1 MNRTKTK
8 WGVPALA
15 AKKTLLILS
24 LVLAVAALLS
34 PGSAKAQTAAG
45 TSIGNQAAATYTDSS
60 SVSRFATSNLVTTI
74 VQQVASLTLTA
85 NGAKTA
91 SPGSPVFYPHTLTNS
106 GNGSDS
112 FTLTLAPAQS
122 GAYTLTGTHI
132 YLDAN
137 GDGIPDNFTD
147 LTGTTVAVTPG
158 AANAFKFVTTGTVPP
173 GATAGQ
179 TNNFSVTATS
189 VFDNTKSASDT
200 DVTTVTS
207 NAVINVNKTMS
218 SNTGAAGSG
227 PYTVTLPYTNT
238 GNNTATTINIGDAL
252 PAGMTYVAGSG
263 RWSVTG
269 ATALTDATGDLQP
282 AAGSPHI
289 NYSVTGNTIT
299 AIVDQVATGVSGQL
313 TFQVNIAAGTPP
325 GILANTAT
333 DSYNDGSGTTVNGTS
348 NTYNFSVRQSA
359 AVTISDTGVA
369 ANDNDATI
377 NGIDTINSAAQGS
390 TVTFTDVVTNTGNGT
405 DSFDITIP
413 SNTFPAGTVFSFYKS
428 DGVTPL
434 IDTTGNSIP
443 DTGPLATGV
452 SYTVIVKATLPAGA
466 TGGPFNATVTA
477 TSTVVGALNAG
488 ANASMTDRLVA
499 ITSNSV
505 DLTNNAAIGGVGV
518 LGTGAG
524 PEASAVVNNTTTPG
538 TTTTFT
544 LYVNYTSG
552 SGTADSYNILASS
565 TTTFGSSNTLPA
577 GWTATFRLSNGA
589 DCSAANLGSVISNT
603 GTVNGGTNIL
613 VCAVVS
619 VPSGYAGGAQAVHI
633 QSKSPTSGALDIIH
647 DQVTVNTI
655 HNVTLTPNGSN
666 QIFPGGSVGYVHQM
680 TNNGNVTEPITFS
693 NPITSDTQAGWSSVF
708 YQDTN
713 TNGTL
718 DAPDQAISTATT
730 FTLTPGQSVT
740 LFVKVTSPAGAAVG
754 TINVTTPRAGY
765 NATFATAQDQST
777 VIAGELRLLKEQSLD
792 ATCSGT
798 AGAFVQSN
806 ITAGAVPGACVIYRI
821 TATNAGVSNITSVV
835 ASDATPAFTV
845 YFNNPVASTT
855 VGTISAP
862 ANGTAGT
869 ITATVGTLTPSQSA
883 VIIFAVKIQ

>member
-1 MNRTKTK
+1 MNRTKSK

-15 AKKTLLILS
+15 AKKTLLTLS
-24 LVLAVAALLS
+24 LLLAVAALLS
-34 PGSAKAQTAAG
+34 PGSANAQTAAG

-74 VQQVASLTLTA
+74 VQQVSSLTLTA

-91 SPGSPVFYPHTLTNS
+91 TPGSPVFYPHTLTNT

-122 GAYTLTGTHI
+122 GAFTLTGTHI

-147 LTGTTVAVTPG
+147 LTGTSVAVTPG
-158 AANAFKFVTTGTVPP
+158 AANAFKFVITGTVPP

-200 DVTTVTS
+200 DVTTATS
-207 NAVINVNKTMS
+207 NGVINLNKTMS
-218 SNTGAAGSG
+218 SNSGAAGSG
-227 PYTVTLPYTNT
+227 PYTVTLTYTNT
-238 GNNTATTINIGDAL
+238 GNNTATIVTMVDAL
-252 PAGMTYVAGSG
+252 PAGMTYVAASG

-269 ATALTDATGDLQP
+269 ATVLTDATGDVQP

-289 NYSVTGNTIT
+289 DYSVTGNTIT
-299 AIVDQVATGVSGQL
+299 AIVNQVASGVSGQL
-313 TFQVNIAAGTPP
+313 TFQVNIAAGTAP

-333 DSYNDGSGTTVNGTS
+333 DSFNDGSGTTVNGSS
-348 NTYNFSVRQSA
+348 NTYNFAVRQSA

-369 ANDNDATI
+369 ANDNDGTV
-377 NGIDTINSAAQGS
+377 NGIDTINAAAQGA

-443 DTGPLATGV
+443 DTGPLAAGA

-466 TGGPFNATVTA
+466 TGGPFNATITA

-499 ITSNSV
+499 ITADTV
-505 DLTNNAAIGGVGV
+505 DVTNNAAIGGVGV
-518 LGTGAG
+518 LGVGAG
-524 PEASAVVNNTTTPG
+524 PEASAVVNNATNPG

-544 LYVNYTSG
+544 LYVNNTSG
-552 SGTADSYNILASS
+552 VGTADSYNMLASS
-565 TTTFGSSNTLPA
+565 TTIFGASNTLPA

-589 DCSAANLGSVISNT
+589 DCTAGNLGSVISNT
-603 GTVNGGTNIL
+603 GTVNGGANLL

-619 VPSGYAGGAQAVHI
+619 VPSGYAGGAQAVYI
-633 QSKSPTSGALDIIH
+633 QAKSPASGALDVIH

-655 HNVTLTPNGSN
+655 HSVTLTPNGSN
-666 QIFPGGSVGYVHQM
+666 QIFSGGSVTYVHQL
-680 TNNGNVTEPITFS
+680 TNNGNVSEPITFT

-713 TNGTL
+713 ANGTL
-718 DAPDQAISTATT
+718 DAGDQAISTATT

-740 LFVKVTSPAGAAVG
+740 LFVKVTSPVGAAVG
-754 TINVTTPRAGY
+754 TIDDTTPRAGY
-765 NATFATAQDQST
+765 NGTFATAQDQST
-777 VIAGELRLLKEQSLD
+777 VIAGELRLLKEQTLD
-792 ATCSGT
+792 ATCSGV

-806 ITAGAVPGACVIYRI
+806 ITAGAVPGACVIYRL

-835 ASDATPAFTV
+835 VSDATPAFTV
-845 YFNNPVASTT
+845 YFNNPAASTT
-855 VGTISAP
+855 VGTITAP